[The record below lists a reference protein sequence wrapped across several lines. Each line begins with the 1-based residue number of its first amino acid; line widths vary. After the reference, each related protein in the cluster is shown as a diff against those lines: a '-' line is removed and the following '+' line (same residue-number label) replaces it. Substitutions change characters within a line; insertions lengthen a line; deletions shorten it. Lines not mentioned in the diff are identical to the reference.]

1 MKKRSCFAILILCVG
16 FGLFG
21 QNAQEEAPKDD
32 YTPAPFSLLFHN
44 IGWNTLHSFTFNY
57 GQNFII
63 AGLGSYALVHT
74 GIDWDW
80 NRLAVDNQALPYIGM
95 PAGIIG
101 FILPIGLPLGLFFY
115 GKSAENYGY
124 QVAGLAMG
132 QAAMLAVGIS
142 TTMKAFTAR
151 RSPGIGDKEP
161 GPDYSADWAFGFMN
175 REVFNGWP
183 SSHTAVAFAMAA
195 ALTELYPDSLGLK
208 IGAYSYAALIGGGM
222 SLMAHWLSDSVAG
235 ALVGYAIGK
244 SVGAG
249 YKGLMGSA
257 AGSGSSRPG
266 ELALTGQAKD
276 GVEAAFFF
284 TPLEAGLVFRW

>member
-1 MKKRSCFAILILCVG
+1 MNKKAWVIIMLLCRGLV
-16 FGLFG
+16 LFG
-21 QNAQEEAPKDD
+21 QDVPETEPADTF
-32 YTPAPFSLLFHN
+32 TPAPFSLLFHN

-63 AGLGSYALVHT
+63 SGLGTYTLVQT
-74 GIDWDW
+74 GIDWEW
-80 NRLAVDNQALPYIGM
+80 NRLAVNNKALPYLGM

-101 FILPIGLPLGLFFY
+101 ALLPIGLPLGLYFY

-132 QAAMLAVGIS
+132 QAAILAVGI
-142 TTMKAFTAR
+142 TTTIKAFTAR
-151 RSPGIGDKEP
+151 RPPGIQDKES
-161 GPDYSADWAFGFMN
+161 GPDYSGDWAFGFMR

-195 ALTELYPDSLGLK
+195 ALTELYPDSWGLK
-208 IGAYSYAALIGGGM
+208 IAAYSYAAFIGAGM
-222 SLMAHWLSDSVAG
+222 SLMAHWLSDSIAG

-249 YKGLMGSA
+249 FRGLTGSA
-257 AGSGSSRPG
+257 SAGKPG
-266 ELALTGQAKD
+266 ELALTKNSS
-276 GVEAAFFF
+276 FYF
-284 TPLEAGLVFRW
+284 TPLGAGLIIRNGLASPKL